1 MYLRLPH
8 QITSE
13 KQKLLTSV
21 EKKSAGLR
29 SMHTGMHM
37 FIRLMMETTSHRFL
51 ARGVINGEYVP
62 CGCDGQVDMTKF
74 RKTTNGRNGNFEVFL
89 RFLDARGDP
98 GWHFCSGNRG
108 RKFAWNPQCSPLPP
122 SDGWKVPANGPVH
135 SSLLVQTVTQNSPEL
150 ENLPGQYSWMLE
162 LQQEMDSENW
172 EKVYLA
178 RYFKAA

>member
-1 MYLRLPH
+1 MDLEFRIQDLAGGTAGRHLGEPRANRTRIYRVFWLRITQARGRSYKSTKLVYLRLPH

-122 SDGWKVPANGPVH
+122 SDGWKDTH
-135 SSLLVQTVTQNSPEL
+135 T
-150 ENLPGQYSWMLE
+150 
-162 LQQEMDSENW
+162 
-172 EKVYLA
+172 
-178 RYFKAA
+178 